1 MSKNKKI
8 LITAAAVITLA
19 LVVSLTFVSAAT
31 PDMNALKTWN
41 AQGQIVQKIDNQTI
55 KHYPASF
62 SLTIQPTAT
71 NGTSKLFEVTGGT
84 LTLNGTTYTI
94 TSGNGALLPGRHAI
108 LLKAEGVNADGQTV
122 TLKLAARYVWQW
134 GNNFNVNIA
143 AKAQIGEDTYGLL
156 MRTLIRPSA

>member
-1 MSKNKKI
+1 M
-8 LITAAAVITLA
+8 LV

-31 PDMNALKTWN
+31 PDINSLKTWN
-41 AQGQIVQKIDNQTI
+41 AHGQIVQRIDNQTI

-62 SLTIQPTAT
+62 SLTIQPTTT
-71 NGTSKLFEVTGGT
+71 NRTARLFEVTDGT
-84 LTLNGTTYTI
+84 LTLNGTTYTL
-94 TSGNGALLPGRHAI
+94 TSGNGALLPGRHTI
-108 LLKAEGVNADGQTV
+108 LLKAEGITADGQIV

-156 MRTLIRPSA
+156 MRALIRPAA